1 LARIF
6 LARLAYGSMEQIAL
20 SVVHVIA
27 PGPVGGAESAVLAL
41 TAGLREQGVEAA
53 VLALAD
59 DSSGPFIER
68 LRAAGVPVDVVHA
81 PGRQYLRDLKG
92 VRAAIQ
98 ARRVDVVHTHGYRAD
113 IIGMLAARGVHIASV
128 ATAHGFTGGGWKN
141 RMNERLQLAALRR
154 DAAVIAVSEPLAGE
168 LVRRGVRSERLIALR
183 NAWRPPGGAWPDRQ
197 AARLMLGLPPEGR
210 VVGWVGRMAG
220 VKAPGAALDAFA
232 AAGRADAL
240 LSFVG
245 DGPDRPALQAAVE
258 RLGLS
263 GRVRFH
269 GMLPDAWR
277 VLRAFDAL
285 LLSSRSEGTPMI
297 LLEAMHAGVPI
308 VSTAVGGV
316 PDLLDQHT
324 ARLVPWGDVPALGAA
339 IAQVLQDP
347 TAAAERA
354 TAARA
359 RLETNFAPDAWVA
372 RHVEL
377 YRRLVA
383 HTP

>member
-1 LARIF
+1 
-6 LARLAYGSMEQIAL
+6 ML
-20 SVVHVIA
+20 SVLHVIA

-41 TAGLREQGVEAA
+41 TSGLREQGVEAA

-59 DSSGPFIER
+59 SSSGPFIER
-68 LRAAGVPVDVVHA
+68 MQAAGVPVEVVHA
-81 PGRQYLRDLKG
+81 PGRQYLRDLRG
-92 VRAAIQ
+92 VRAAIR
-98 ARRVDVVHTHGYRAD
+98 ARSASVLHTHGYRAD
-113 IIGMLAARGVHIASV
+113 IIGALASHAEGIASV

-141 RMNERLQLAALRR
+141 RLNQRLQVAALRR
-154 DAAVIAVSEPLAGE
+154 HSAVIAVSAPLAAE
-168 LVRRGVRSERLIALR
+168 LGRRGVRAERLLTLK
-183 NAWRPPGGAWPDRQ
+183 NAWRAPSATLPDRE
-197 AARLMLGLPPEGR
+197 AARGLLGLPARGP
-210 VVGWVGRMAG
+210 VVGWVGRLAW
-220 VKAPGAALDAFA
+220 VKAPDVGLEAFA
-232 AAGRADAL
+232 ASGRDDAT

-245 DGPDRPALQAAVE
+245 EGPDRPALEAAVE
-258 RLGLS
+258 RLGLA

-277 VLRAFDAL
+277 VLRGFDAL

-316 PDLLDQHT
+316 PDLLDERT

-339 IAQVLQDP
+339 IAEVLQGP
-347 TAAAERA
+347 AAAADRA

-359 RLETNFAPDAWVA
+359 RLELDFAPDVWVA